1 MRYEW
6 YNCGH
11 ITQSWFIFLSNGQII
26 QCNKIPFNF
35 KTSSIDGMVSDG
47 GKSFEMLE
55 INNKMVCIVGISIV
69 IGNKKLKI
77 CLVN

>member
-1 MRYEW
+1 
-6 YNCGH
+6 
-11 ITQSWFIFLSNGQII
+11 
-26 QCNKIPFNF
+26 
-35 KTSSIDGMVSDG
+35 MVSDG

-77 CLVN
+77 